1 MVAILEERVKMS
13 VFWWINV
20 IGIIFSGMGAFIL
33 AYDVF
38 SFRPKYPIGTL
49 GQMFDEKPKHEKKN
63 LNLIKAAMILIP
75 LGAALQLL
83 AIFLDV

>member
-1 MVAILEERVKMS
+1 M
-13 VFWWINV
+13 
-20 IGIIFSGMGAFIL
+20 GIIFSGTGAFIL

-49 GQMFDEKPKHEKKN
+49 GSIFDEKPEHEKKN
-63 LNLIKAAMILIP
+63 LNLIKVAMILIP

-83 AIFLDV
+83 AVFLDP